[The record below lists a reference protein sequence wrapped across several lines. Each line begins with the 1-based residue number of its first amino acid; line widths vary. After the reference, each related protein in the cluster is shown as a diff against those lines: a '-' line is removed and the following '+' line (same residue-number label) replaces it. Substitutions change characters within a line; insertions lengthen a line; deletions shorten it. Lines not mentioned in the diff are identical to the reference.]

1 MTGRTLAR
9 SPANWRGAGA
19 RRLATALLLGLGAL
33 FAVIAAAH
41 AQTSAAKGRDAI
53 ASLCRTVT
61 HEGARY
67 TVCDVDPAR
76 HTIRLAWKRPDGQ
89 PYGLLSAL
97 PRTDARSGKPLA
109 LALNAGMFDPNFKP
123 VGLYVENGRRLVAA
137 NTRAGKG
144 NFHLRPNGVF
154 YLAGGRAGVMETR
167 AYVKARPRAEFAT
180 QSGPMLVIGGKLHP
194 LFIRAGTSRKMR
206 DGVGVDLAGKVV
218 IAISETPVSFAQFG
232 RLYRDALGC
241 PDALFLDGG
250 SVPTL
255 YAPYLGRGGNLLP
268 MGPMLAVYAR

>member
-1 MTGRTLAR
+1 MPSGICRAVGVHIFLTPLYLALGMLVTG
-9 SPANWRGAGA
+9 
-19 RRLATALLLGLGAL
+19 
-33 FAVIAAAH
+33 FAAAH
-41 AQTSAAKGRDAI
+41 AQQPSAKGQI
-53 ASLCRTVT
+53 GITSLCRTVS
-61 HEGARY
+61 HEDARY
-67 TVCDVDPAR
+67 TVCDVDPAQ
-76 HTIRLAWKRPDGQ
+76 HTIRLTWKRPNGQ

-97 PRTDARSGKPLA
+97 PRTDARTGKTLA
-109 LALNAGMFDPNFKP
+109 LALNAGMFDPRFKP

-144 NFHLRPNGVF
+144 NFHLRPNGIF
-154 YLAGGRAGVMETR
+154 YLSGGRAGVMETR
-167 AYVKARPRAEFAT
+167 AYVKARPRVDFAT

-206 DGVGVDLAGKVV
+206 DGVGVTRSGKVV
-218 IAISETPVSFAQFG
+218 IAISEGPVSFAQFG
-232 RLYRDALGC
+232 RLYRDALEC

-255 YAPYLGRGGNLLP
+255 YAPHLGRGGNLLP

>member
-1 MTGRTLAR
+1 MKGQALAR
-9 SPANWRGAGA
+9 SPAIWRVAAA
-19 RRLATALLLGLGAL
+19 RRVAARAVIALGAL
-33 FAVIAAAH
+33 LTGTAAAH

-53 ASLCRTVT
+53 AGLCRTVA

-67 TVCDVDPAR
+67 TVCEVDPAR
-76 HTIRLAWKRPDGQ
+76 HIIRLAWKRPDGQ

-97 PRTDARSGKPLA
+97 PRTDARTGRPLA
-109 LALNAGMFDPNFKP
+109 LALNAGMFDPNYKP
-123 VGLYVENGRRLVAA
+123 VGLYVENGRRIVAA

-167 AYVKARPRAEFAT
+167 AYIKARPRAEFAT

-206 DGVGVDLAGKVV
+206 DGVGVDRAGKVV

-232 RLYRDALGC
+232 RLYRDALDC